1 MTGSS
6 CWSYSILPM
15 KSKPLST
22 PKIPKRLSLVA
33 QAVDSL
39 CEGIEKGHWQK
50 FLPGER
56 ELCEILQ
63 VSRRTLRPAL
73 EEVQRKGWIEVSGR
87 KRRTIKSGRRTRV
100 ETSQKKVIG
109 ILMPE
114 SFLAMPSRISFVMD
128 TLRDKLTTA
137 GCTVQFHI
145 NPACFTNSPGR
156 VLAQFVA
163 EHPAAVWMLVSA
175 QQPMQTWFARQQLK
189 CLILGSCAPGV
200 SLPSVDVDF
209 HATCHHAAGLLL
221 RKGHRRIALVFHK
234 GVYGG
239 DIASEA
245 GLRDGLKNCPGAHVQ
260 VLRHDTTTAHLCAL
274 LDECLHASSP
284 PTAYLV
290 GGALH
295 AMTVAMHLM
304 HRGRRLG
311 KDVAVLCRD
320 HDHLLE
326 ATSPAI
332 AHYAIQPAQMATRI
346 VLLVRQLADTDTVP
360 VEAVRLMPA
369 FVPGE
374 SI

>member
-1 MTGSS
+1 MVTFRHQ
-6 CWSYSILPM
+6 M
-15 KSKPLST
+15 KSKPLLT

-33 QAVDSL
+33 QTVDSL
-39 CEGIEKGHWQK
+39 CEGIERGHWQK

-73 EEVQRKGWIEVSGR
+73 EELQRKGWIEVSGR
-87 KRRTIKSGRRTRV
+87 KRRRIKSKRGKKAESVR
-100 ETSQKKVIG
+100 KKVIG

-128 TLRDKLTTA
+128 TLRDKLTMA
-137 GCTVQFHI
+137 GCIVQIHI
-145 NPACFTNSPGR
+145 NPACFTNNPGR

-163 EHPAAVWMLVSA
+163 EHPANVWIVLSA
-175 QQPMQTWFARQQLK
+175 HEPMQRWFARQQLK
-189 CLILGSCAPGV
+189 CLILGSCAPGI

-209 HATCHHAAGLLL
+209 HATCHHAAGLLW
-221 RKGHRRIALVFHK
+221 RKGHRRIALILHK

-239 DIASEA
+239 DIASED
-245 GLRDGLKNCPGAHVQ
+245 GLRDGLKGHQDAQVQ
-260 VLRHDTTTAHLCAL
+260 VLRHDSTTANVCAL
-274 LDECLHASSP
+274 LDECLRSSHQ

-304 HRGRRLG
+304 HKGKRLS
-311 KDVAVLCRD
+311 KDVSVLSRD
-320 HDHLLE
+320 HDHLLD
-326 ATSPAI
+326 ATSPSI
-332 AHYAIQPAQMATRI
+332 AHYAIQPAQFAGR
-346 VLLVRQLADTDTVP
+346 VALAVRQLAETNTVP
-360 VEAVRLMPA
+360 TEAIRLMPA
-369 FVPGE
+369 FVPGK